1 MVVVVA
7 VVVAVVAVMQMM
19 CEVGG
24 GARERLACCSFQPS
38 IYAKIHRVFNG
49 GVALIGHFIPFP
61 IRLGKFRIPHSAFR
75 IPHSVSPEWVGWTH
89 FSSCVDLLG
98 GCTAGSFIM

>member
-75 IPHSVSPEWVGWTH
+75 IPCLRNGSVGRTSVAALTCSVAAPQAA
-89 FSSCVDLLG
+89 SSCK
-98 GCTAGSFIM
+98 